1 MPYELIEQY
10 LRLPVFV
17 MVASRL
23 GALIM
28 IQPLFGALSV
38 PIRLRALFVIGLA
51 ALVTPC
57 VRADRGFPDTVG
69 GLVLAMGGEIL
80 LGMLIGLAVRI
91 CFLGLQMGG
100 LLIAQESGLAFGQI
114 ADPSTGDTQSVLST
128 LYLQLGAVVY
138 LIVGGHRVLVAACLD
153 SFQTIPLL
161 GDSGSCLAG
170 ADLVIDAMAVG
181 GQIAVRVAAPAVVTL
196 FLVNVAMGFVSRTVP
211 QINIATVGFSLKGL
225 VAFFVIAISLPSAM
239 AAFTDALECVVGFVM
254 EITAM

>member
-1 MPYELIEQY
+1 MPYELIGHY

-23 GALIM
+23 GAMIM
-28 IQPLFGALSV
+28 VQPVFGALSV
-38 PIRLRALFVIGLA
+38 PMRLRALFIFGLA
-51 ALVTPC
+51 ALVTPF
-57 VRADRGFPDTVG
+57 VNAELPFPDTLG
-69 GLVLAMGGEIL
+69 GLALAMGGEIL
-80 LGMLIGLAVRI
+80 LGVLMGLAVRI

-138 LIVGGHRVLVAACLD
+138 LIIGGHRALVAACLD

-161 GDSGSCLAG
+161 GDEGSCLAG
-170 ADLVIDAMAVG
+170 ADLVVDALTVG
-181 GQIAVRVAAPAVVTL
+181 GQVAVRVAAPTVVTL
-196 FLVNVAMGFVSRTVP
+196 FLVSLAMGFVSRTIP

-225 VAFFVIAISLPSAM
+225 VAFFVIAVSLPSAM
-239 AAFTDALECVVGFVM
+239 AAFTDALEHVVGYVTEF
-254 EITAM
+254 TAR